1 MGESGY
7 MESVPVDWISL
18 RDVED
23 KDLEMLRE
31 ERNRWST
38 RSNLEDCR
46 VISQEDQTRWF
57 VGGGARGIKVAEC
70 DGAVVGIAR
79 IKKGIGVGCYTVG
92 ADVFERHRGL
102 GYGSAVFGA
111 ACKMAE
117 VLASNCLDLWVFVD
131 NTRAVNVYKKHGFT
145 FDMSSPVIGFMRPL
159 AESGEPVLRHYV
171 RMVKHLQ

>member
-70 DGAVVGIAR
+70 DGAVVGIA
-79 IKKGIGVGCYTVG
+79 
-92 ADVFERHRGL
+92 ADVADGHLGQICQTEQVRHL
-102 GYGSAVFGA
+102 PP
-111 ACKMAE
+111 
-117 VLASNCLDLWVFVD
+117 ASL
-131 NTRAVNVYKKHGFT
+131 RAVPAAHPPACR
-145 FDMSSPVIGFMRPL
+145 SAPPPR
-159 AESGEPVLRHYV
+159 
-171 RMVKHLQ
+171 